1 MLTFAIFSSIF
12 IFNASVH
19 TFIIYER
26 ANLITGGRI
35 VYKDN
40 MLKKI
45 VSAPYYLWAAIF
57 VVVPLAV
64 VIYYA
69 FTNSSGD
76 FTLDYIK
83 TLGNYRYIFLRSIW
97 YGFLATVI
105 SLVIAY
111 PLAYIMA
118 NSSASVQRITM
129 MLVMLP
135 MWMNFLI
142 RTYSWMTILED
153 TGIINSLLQRLGLS
167 PVHMIN
173 TSGAVILGMVYNYLP
188 YMILPLYTV
197 MSKMDRSLI
206 EAAEDLGAGKFTVL
220 SKVILPLSLPG
231 IASGFTMVFV
241 PSVSTFYISKKLGG
255 GTFAMIGDVIEMQ
268 FQTSYNYNLGA
279 TLSLV
284 LMVLI
289 ILCMAVMNRFTDDD
303 NGGIPA

>member
-1 MLTFAIFSSIF
+1 MCK
-12 IFNASVH
+12 
-19 TFIIYER
+19 R
-26 ANLITGGRI
+26 GGKE
-35 VYKDN
+35 VNKDSL
-40 MLKKI
+40 MKKI
-45 VSAPYYLWAAIF
+45 ISAPYYLWAAMFI
-57 VVVPLAV
+57 VVPLILV
-64 VIYYA
+64 VYYA
-69 FTNSSGD
+69 FTDANGN

-83 TLGNYRYIFLRSIW
+83 TLGNYQYIFLRSIW

-105 SLVIAY
+105 SLLIAY

-118 NSSASVQRITM
+118 KSSASVQRM
-129 MLVMLP
+129 MVMIVMLP

-153 TGIINSLLQRLGLS
+153 TGIINGMLSALGL
-167 PVHMIN
+167 PQVHIIN
-173 TSGAVILGMVYNYLP
+173 TAGAVILGMVYNYLP

-197 MSKMDRSLI
+197 MSKMNNSLI
-206 EAAEDLGAGKFTVL
+206 EAAEDLGASRLTVL

-289 ILCMAVMNRFTDDD
+289 IVSMAIMNRFTDDD
-303 NGGIPA
+303 DGGVLI